1 MCFRRGLGAFEV
13 LQIFQR
19 RQVLDIQVYLII
31 LRTWTFWR
39 IDSYVLIVV
48 GQWTA
53 FVELLPLWLAPN
65 MVTLL
70 GFFFILANVILLEI
84 FIPDLVG
91 PVRRLPCP

>member
-1 MCFRRGLGAFEV
+1 MSASPKMRSSISNPINTRASISHSFHGTYSGTTYVQNRAIV
-13 LQIFQR
+13 LTHK
-19 RQVLDIQVYLII
+19 L
-31 LRTWTFWR
+31 T
-39 IDSYVLIVV
+39 

-70 GFFFILANVILLEI
+70 GFVFILVNVGLLEM

-91 PVRRLPCP
+91 PVCYLKLR